1 MPTIN
6 HLKPEARFLE
16 DFRELMRSS
25 RNDGQHDLRQSAFQH
40 FERLGFPSL
49 KNEEWKYTNM
59 LPVISEELRP
69 ASKELTIQSLSDL
82 NLDFISKE
90 AFVIILQ
97 NGYLNKDISALNNL
111 PTGLRIKN
119 ISDCASDPIFNI
131 HFAKYADSNVD
142 AFAALNTS
150 FYNEGVFIHVEKDCK
165 IDQPIYIINYTTAG
179 EESVITYPR
188 CLVVA
193 GKHAKAS
200 IEWITISPERMRGTA
215 FINAVNEIVVE
226 ENAFINFC
234 ILQNDQESVSQV
246 CNTYAVQ
253 EKDSHFNINT
263 ITTGGNKVRNKLHI
277 TLDGVNTETHLFG
290 LAMGSGTQLI
300 DNHTAV
306 MHAKPHCFS
315 NQIYKTILDGS
326 SQGVFNGKIFVMK
339 DAQKTNAY
347 QSSKNILLS
356 DEASMFAK
364 PQLEIFADDV
374 KCSHGAT
381 TGQIDA
387 EALFYLRTRG
397 IGIERAKALLNLA
410 FAADVINNIP
420 NELLRNHI
428 MALVEN
434 KLYIQNN

>member
-6 HLKPEARFLE
+6 QLKPEARFLE
-16 DFRELMRSS
+16 DFRELILALKSDAY
-25 RNDGQHDLRQSAFQH
+25 NDVRQSAMLH
-40 FERLGFPSL
+40 FERMGFPST

-69 ASKELTIQSLSDL
+69 ASKELMMPSINNL
-82 NLDFISKE
+82 NLAFLQQE
-90 AFVIILQ
+90 AIVIVLQ
-97 NGYLNKDISALNNL
+97 NGYLNTNTSLLNKL
-111 PTGLRIKN
+111 PVGLTIKN
-119 ISDCASDPIFNI
+119 ISDCFSDPVFNI
-131 HFAKYADSNVD
+131 HFAKYTDHDVD

-150 FYNEGVFIHVEKDCK
+150 FINEGVFIHIEKGCK
-165 IDQPIYIINYTTAG
+165 IEQPIYIINYTSTG
-179 EESVITYPR
+179 EENVITYPR

-193 GKHAKAS
+193 GKHAKAA
-200 IEWITISPERMRGTA
+200 IDWITISPERMRGA
-215 FINAVNEIVVE
+215 ALINGVNEIVVE
-226 ENAFINFC
+226 ENAFLDFC
-234 ILQNDQESVSQV
+234 ILQNDQEAVSQV
-246 CNTYAVQ
+246 CNTYAIQ

-277 TLDGVNTETHLFG
+277 ILNGVNTETHLFG

-306 MHAKPHCFS
+306 THAKPHCFS

-326 SQGVFNGKIFVMK
+326 SQGVFNGKIFVK
-339 DAQKTNAY
+339 KNAQKTNAY

-356 DEASMFAK
+356 DDASMFAK

-381 TGQIDA
+381 TGHIDA

-420 NELLRNHI
+420 NEALRNHI
-428 MALVEN
+428 MTLVEN
-434 KLYIQNN
+434 KLYLQNN